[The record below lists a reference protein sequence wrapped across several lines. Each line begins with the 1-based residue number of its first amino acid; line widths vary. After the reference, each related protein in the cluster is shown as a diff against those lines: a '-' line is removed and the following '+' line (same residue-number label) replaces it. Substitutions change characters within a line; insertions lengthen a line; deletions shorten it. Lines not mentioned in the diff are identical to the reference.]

1 MITDC
6 TRNNNDVLVGGA
18 MILMARPFTFT
29 TLNDLSVTLLF
40 LSPFVTTSSSSLL
53 VVIVDSILVNLGY

>member
-29 TLNDLSVTLLF
+29 TLNLSVTLLF

>member
-1 MITDC
+1 
-6 TRNNNDVLVGGA
+6 

-29 TLNDLSVTLLF
+29 TLNLSVTLLF

-53 VVIVDSILVNLGY
+53 VVIVDSILVNLGD

>member
-1 MITDC
+1 
-6 TRNNNDVLVGGA
+6 
-18 MILMARPFTFT
+18 MILMARPFT

-53 VVIVDSILVNLGY
+53 VVIVDSILVNLGD